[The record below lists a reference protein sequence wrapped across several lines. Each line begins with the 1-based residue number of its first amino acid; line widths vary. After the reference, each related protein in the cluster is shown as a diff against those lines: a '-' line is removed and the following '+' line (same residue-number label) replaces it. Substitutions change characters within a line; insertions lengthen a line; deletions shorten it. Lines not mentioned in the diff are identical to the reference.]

1 MEATTL
7 NDPATILGC
16 TMKDMPP
23 HHAYFNPVIQA
34 LKALGGSGTLH
45 EINERAIGSLD
56 LPDELIERK
65 HDPASGNQTEVE
77 YRFGWARSY
86 LKKFGLI
93 ENSSRGVWSLTK
105 KADGVEAVDRD
116 EILRF
121 VRGLRSPK
129 SEKKGLVKAEQ
140 VDDPPVPEAIED
152 WRAELYRV
160 LTTELSPAGF
170 ERLIQRVLRESGFV
184 QVEVTGRSGD
194 GGIDGKGIAKVQGLM
209 SFHVFFQ
216 CKRYQGSVGAGD
228 IRNFRGALIG
238 RGDKGLFIT
247 TGSFTRD
254 ATKEANRDGAS
265 PIDLM
270 DGDSLID
277 KLKELK
283 LGVNTVKIEKVTI
296 DPSWFKSI

>member
-1 MEATTL
+1 MLDNLTA
-7 NDPATILGC
+7 IIGC
-16 TMKDMPP
+16 TMRDIPQY
-23 HHAYFNPVIQA
+23 HAFFNPMLQA
-34 LKALGGSGTLH
+34 LEALGGSATLH
-45 EINERAIGSLD
+45 EINERTIESLD
-56 LPDELIERK
+56 LPDEMIERK
-65 HDPASGNQTEVE
+65 HDPATGNDTEVE
-77 YRFGWARSY
+77 YRLAWSQTY

-105 KADGVEAVDRD
+105 KAEGIEQVDPD

-121 VRGLRSPK
+121 VRGTRSKK
-129 SEKKGLVKAEQ
+129 SEKKDLVKAEEIADSSGPDG
-140 VDDPPVPEAIED
+140 VER

-194 GGIDGKGIAKVQGLM
+194 GRIDGKGIAKVQALM

-296 DPSWFKSI
+296 DPSWLKSL